1 MKRFLQMMF
10 FVLVAAAAKA
20 QTNAC
25 AVTTMQVQIKSTT
38 SVTGGCEV
46 LMDVS
51 FTGTFNNGAKYGVI
65 HLWES
70 DPVNNYPNINYSVST
85 PPGGTMLQ
93 NALGTIVIENPG
105 TTGYSLVSAYP
116 WTGSGQPAV
125 KMVSSGVTLTR
136 AGTGPFQYTLQNVK
150 LLLSTC
156 GQPVTVRGDV
166 WGSNNGNNTQC
177 SNQGAITILFNNL
190 QINGI
195 KQCIQPRLLNLSFNN
210 TDDIAIN
217 ASVKAFIDDGDGVAE
232 LGGDDIEITAAL
244 SPALPGTLT
253 IGAGATQNYFNI
265 SYAPYSNQPI
275 YDKPVWIQ
283 ATASAPNS
291 ASVTTIRKIDFLGS
305 CALLP
310 VQFKSFSARR
320 ISNGQVQLDW
330 ATATEL
336 NNTGFAIERKLG
348 NGAWEAVGFV
358 NTKAHDGNSQTELS
372 YQFFDVNSQKS
383 MAQYR
388 LRQVDRD
395 GSSRYSDIKAVRGIE
410 QAVKTVIYPNP
421 STTGQVTVVFESH
434 ERLRDVVLYGMN
446 GRVVK
451 SWKNVANNNLSIE
464 NLLPGMYNLRITS
477 VDTGDQTSEKIVV
490 SK

>member
-1 MKRFLQMMF
+1 MKRFLQIIS
-10 FVLVAAAAKA
+10 FVLVAATAKA

-177 SNQGAITILFNNL
+177 SN
-190 QINGI
+190 
-195 KQCIQPRLLNLSFNN
+195 
-210 TDDIAIN
+210 
-217 ASVKAFIDDGDGVAE
+217 
-232 LGGDDIEITAAL
+232 
-244 SPALPGTLT
+244 
-253 IGAGATQNYFNI
+253 
-265 SYAPYSNQPI
+265 
-275 YDKPVWIQ
+275 
-283 ATASAPNS
+283 
-291 ASVTTIRKIDFLGS
+291 
-305 CALLP
+305 
-310 VQFKSFSARR
+310 
-320 ISNGQVQLDW
+320 
-330 ATATEL
+330 
-336 NNTGFAIERKLG
+336 
-348 NGAWEAVGFV
+348 
-358 NTKAHDGNSQTELS
+358 
-372 YQFFDVNSQKS
+372 
-383 MAQYR
+383 
-388 LRQVDRD
+388 
-395 GSSRYSDIKAVRGIE
+395 
-410 QAVKTVIYPNP
+410 
-421 STTGQVTVVFESH
+421 
-434 ERLRDVVLYGMN
+434 
-446 GRVVK
+446 
-451 SWKNVANNNLSIE
+451 
-464 NLLPGMYNLRITS
+464 
-477 VDTGDQTSEKIVV
+477 
-490 SK
+490 